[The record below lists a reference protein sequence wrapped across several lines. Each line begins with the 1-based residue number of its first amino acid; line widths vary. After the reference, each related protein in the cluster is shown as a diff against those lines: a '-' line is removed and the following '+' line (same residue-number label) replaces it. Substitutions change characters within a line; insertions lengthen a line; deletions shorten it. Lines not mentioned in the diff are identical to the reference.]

1 MNKWFR
7 NLTDPDFLLKHGK
20 VISVIV
26 ISALLF
32 CLGMIFFLLV
42 GNNAKEPIRKTEP
55 QLEKEIKKVENE
67 KKEAEKNQERLL
79 KGTLAETFTF
89 GELTYKTPDISKLE
103 NAFLNTTDIIL
114 DAEGDSILFKTL
126 KDGLYIYD
134 IKDADRDYVTDL
146 SIYHKLSVGDLYYVE
161 IQDRIGNRLM
171 KYNIATQEKEELTSL
186 TYNQTISGVAR
197 SGNNVYF
204 IMNENGKSYL
214 QSVSYDSTKTGN
226 DDNVNVVLPVG
237 SFLEQE
243 GENVYVVN
251 NTGFF
256 KVIGSKL
263 EKVGE
268 TPKFDYL
275 AVKIWNGKP
284 LIYGYNTT
292 TDKSEVYYENKVLI
306 GSDSIFE
313 MWPIDQ
319 NYLLVNELN
328 NLKIIDKNTL
338 ETKTISPI
346 ANNSVVVN
354 GDILFSI
361 AIDLGKYSGGYYY
374 FFEKQ

>member
-1 MNKWFR
+1 MNKWFK

-20 VISVIV
+20 VISLIV
-26 ISALLF
+26 IGTLLF

-42 GNNAKEPIRKTEP
+42 GNNAKEPIRKSEP

-67 KKEAEKNQERLL
+67 KQDAEKNQERLL
-79 KGTLAETFTF
+79 KDTLAETFTF
-89 GELTYKTPDISKLE
+89 GKLTYKTPDISKLE

-114 DAEGDSILFKTL
+114 DADGDSILFKTL

-226 DDNVNVVLPVG
+226 SDNVNIVLPVG

-256 KVIGSKL
+256 KVTGSKL
-263 EKVGE
+263 EKVGD

-292 TDKSEVYYENKVLI
+292 SDKSEVHYENKVLI
-306 GSDSIFE
+306 GSESIFE

-319 NYLLVNELN
+319 DYLLVNELN
-328 NLKIIDKNTL
+328 NLKIIDKNSL
-338 ETKTISPI
+338 ESKTISPI